1 MMYNTPLEQ
10 KENLL
15 MEVEKLHQ
23 RYELS
28 KTVGL
33 L

>member
-1 MMYNTPLEQ
+1 MYNTRLEQ

-15 MEVEKLHQ
+15 REVDMLHQ

-28 KTVGL
+28 KTVGV
-33 L
+33 